1 MKYRYETTIKGLSTD
16 MSAKNNT
23 DGTQGSAQTAPRK
36 KNSTQNTLLFEEIR
50 DNMVIIG
57 DGTFRA
63 VVAAQSVNFDLM
75 STSEREG
82 VEYSYQ
88 QFLNSLVFPIQIYVR
103 SQRVDIG
110 PYLDKLDHY
119 RMQQDNMLLGA
130 LMDDYIQ
137 FIDTLSQEANIMDK
151 SFFIVIPYAIGEGNI
166 KSGKDNSDTTKGLLT
181 NLFVP
186 QNRHVRVKVPAD
198 QYDRVKDELT
208 QRVSTILDGLNQIGV
223 NSVRLETKDLGELYY
238 NVYNPDTAIRQ
249 PLGDFRNFT
258 SEVIHRGHGDAPQ
271 RDIGGISL

>member
-23 DGTQGSAQTAPRK
+23 DGTQDSAQTAPRK

-151 SFFIVIPYAIGEGNI
+151 SFFIVIPYAIGESNI